1 MAPVTFAEVLICVLV
16 TMFIA
21 TTIRTTFGFGEALFA
36 MPLLVI
42 FVDLDVARA
51 LVAMVSV
58 MTAVSILLKD
68 WQHVRFASAWRLVLA
83 SAVGIPIGFRVVSQF
98 DEKPIRIALAVLILA
113 FGTYRLTRPRM
124 LKLSSDRWSF
134 VFGIV
139 SGVLGGAYNTAGPPI
154 VVYAS
159 MRAWSPKDFRATIQ
173 GIFLPTS
180 LLIVI
185 GHAVERRVT
194 KDVLIYF
201 AACMP
206 VLAVSLL
213 IGRSLNSRFG
223 HGRFVW
229 CVNWLLVAIGAW
241 LLFDSLYT

>member
-1 MAPVTFAEVLICVLV
+1 MTFAEVLVCVLS

-21 TTIRTTFGFGEALFA
+21 TTIRTTFGFGEALIA

-58 MTAVSILLKD
+58 MTATSILIND
-68 WQHVRFASAWRLVLA
+68 WHHVRFESAWRLVLF
-83 SAVGIPIGFRVVSQF
+83 SAIGIPIGFLVVSHV
-98 DEKPIRIALAVLILA
+98 DETPIKVALALLILA
-113 FGTYRLTRPRM
+113 FGIYRLTRPRM
-124 LKLSSDRWSF
+124 MKLSSDRWSF
-134 VFGIV
+134 LFGIV
-139 SGVLGGAYNTAGPPI
+139 SGVLGGVYNTAGPPI

-159 MRAWSPKDFRATIQ
+159 IRGWSPKDFRATVQ

-180 LLIVI
+180 MLIVV
-185 GHAVERRVT
+185 GHGIEGRIT

-206 VLAVSLL
+206 ILAVSLL

-229 CVNWLLVAIGAW
+229 CVNWLLIVIGAW
-241 LLFDSLYT
+241 LLFDSFQA